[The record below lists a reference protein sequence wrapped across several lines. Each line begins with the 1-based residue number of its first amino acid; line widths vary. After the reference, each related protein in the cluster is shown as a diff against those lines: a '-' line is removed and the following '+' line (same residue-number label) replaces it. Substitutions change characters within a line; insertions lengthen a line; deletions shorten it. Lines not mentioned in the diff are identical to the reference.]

1 MLWLFVWNVK
11 ISRPIFGGYPKK
23 HKPVAQ
29 YSIRDLEILSGVK
42 AHTLRIWEQ
51 RYDFLKPHRTDTNIR
66 FYTDEQ
72 LKNVLNISLL
82 NRNGFRISKIAKMK
96 NEDLNNE
103 VLKISSDNAEPN
115 VYLDSLVHS
124 MLDFDEARF
133 EKTLS
138 SAIVSLGFESTFNTV
153 IFPFM
158 QRTGILWTTG
168 AVRPVQEHFI
178 TNLIRRKITVAIDSQ
193 FVKVNEK
200 SKKFVLFLPSGET
213 HELLLLF
220 TEYLLRNQNHQVA
233 YVGASVPFEDI
244 SFIHADFKPNFL
256 LTFITVTP
264 SEMPLQD
271 YINKLS
277 ETFPETKILVG
288 GAQIMFH
295 PVTLPSNVFSVKS
308 CEQLLE
314 LIQ

>member
-1 MLWLFVWNVK
+1 M
-11 ISRPIFGGYPKK
+11 
-23 HKPVAQ
+23 AQ
-29 YSIRDLEILSGVK
+29 YSIRDIEILSGVK

-66 FYTDEQ
+66 YYTDEQ
-72 LKNVLNISLL
+72 LKNILNISLL

-96 NEDLNNE
+96 HEDLNSE
-103 VLKISSDNAEPN
+103 VLKISSENAEPN
-115 VYLDSLVHS
+115 IYLDSLVHS

-138 SAIVSLGFESTFNTV
+138 SAIVSLGFEATFNTV

-158 QRTGILWTTG
+158 QRTGTLWTTG

-178 TNLIRRKITVAIDSQ
+178 TNLIRRKIVVAIDSQ
-193 FVKVNEK
+193 FIKVTEK

-244 SFIHADFKPNFL
+244 AYIYDDFKPDYL
-256 LTFITVTP
+256 LTYFTVSP
-264 SEMPLQD
+264 SEMPIQV

-277 ETFPETKILVG
+277 ATFPATKIIVG
-288 GAQIMFH
+288 GAQIIH
-295 PVTLPSNVFSVKS
+295 GAVEYPANVHAVLSF
-308 CEQLLE
+308 EQLSSL
-314 LIQ
+314 L

>member
-1 MLWLFVWNVK
+1 
-11 ISRPIFGGYPKK
+11 
-23 HKPVAQ
+23 VAQ
-29 YSIRDLEILSGVK
+29 YSIRDIEILSGVK

-66 FYTDEQ
+66 YYTDEQ
-72 LKNVLNISLL
+72 LRNILNVSLL
-82 NRNGFRISKIAKMK
+82 NRNGFKISTIAKMK
-96 NEDLNNE
+96 NDDLNSA
-103 VLKISSDNAEPN
+103 VLKVATENTEPN
-115 VYLDSLVHS
+115 IYLDSMIHS

-138 SAIVSLGFESTFNTV
+138 SAIVSLGFEATFNTV
-153 IFPFM
+153 VFPFM

-193 FVKVNEK
+193 FVKPTEN

-220 TEYLLRNQNHQVA
+220 TEYLLRNHNHQVA

-244 SFIHADFKPNFL
+244 AYIHADFKPHFL
-256 LTFITVTP
+256 LTFFTVAPT
-264 SEMPLQD
+264 EMPLQD
-271 YINKLS
+271 YINKLAS
-277 ETFPETKILVG
+277 TFPDTKIFVG
-288 GAQIMFH
+288 GAQIMFN
-295 PVTLPSNVFSVKS
+295 PVDLPGNVFAVKS
-308 CEQLLE
+308 CEQLLS
-314 LIQ
+314 LL